1 MRDDK
6 IWVSHICFAFFFI
19 RNYCPNTH
27 LLLFSHAS
35 FWEQT
40 LDHRWLVSVFCPN
53 AFSQWWLSDS
63 AITMVWLIP
72 LVTDFHCFPQKWEEE
87 DNLRLSPLPIPWE
100 PFLWKSWQH
109 CRVVKILYGLNQTLA
124 KITQPV
130 SYCNRNAAVRCDARP
145 WAVLS
150 VVAGHLSNC
159 FIISFLVNSF
169 GLRFSECTL

>member
-1 MRDDK
+1 MIRFGSVISVLLSFLFVTTAQIPTCCFSATLPSENRHWIIADLFP
-6 IWVSHICFAFFFI
+6 CFAPTPFHNGGSLI
-19 RNYCPNTH
+19 
-27 LLLFSHAS
+27 L
-35 FWEQT
+35 
-40 LDHRWLVSVFCPN
+40 
-53 AFSQWWLSDS
+53 

-124 KITQPV
+124 KITQPI

-159 FIISFLVNSF
+159 FIISLLVNSF